1 MRPIRLEI
9 SGLNS
14 YIEKQVVDFSELT
27 SRGLFGIFGKTGSGK
42 STILDAITIAMYGNI
57 SRDTKEYINT
67 SSDSAKIKYVFEI
80 GNKHNKRR
88 YCVERDFR
96 RSKSGTANS
105 SRAILTEIHMD
116 NTESVIAEQK
126 MNVDK
131 AIIDIVGLTASD
143 FTRSVVLPQG
153 KFSEFLQ
160 LDDSKRREMLERIFN
175 LEKYG
180 RSLTE
185 KIKNKRDGKKIDI
198 EVLENSLLQYDG
210 TSQEIFDE
218 TYSKLTELQALSRDM
233 RRELDESEKKY
244 NDYKEI
250 IGYQQSLEEKENK
263 KLKLDEK
270 SKIIEENKE
279 KVERSGHAKII
290 NPHIKNVQDFEKS
303 ISQYSTELATLE
315 SECTSLNREYE
326 STKLKY
332 EQAQHEKDSKLEGL
346 ISSKQKFE
354 RAIIIQ
360 EKIKDIISK
369 IDALKSKIYDYE
381 KEKSNLAK
389 EIEALDEK
397 NTQVSNFIKENES
410 KISSLRTQ

>member
-218 TYSKLTELQALSRDM
+218 TYNKLTELQALSRDM
-233 RRELDESEKKY
+233 RRELDEAEKKY

-250 IGYQQSLEEKENK
+250 IGYQQSLRGDSFKMGIF
-263 KLKLDEK
+263 
-270 SKIIEENKE
+270 S
-279 KVERSGHAKII
+279 
-290 NPHIKNVQDFEKS
+290 
-303 ISQYSTELATLE
+303 E
-315 SECTSLNREYE
+315 SNSFVMGW
-326 STKLKY
+326 
-332 EQAQHEKDSKLEGL
+332 QAQDIVPVNSHQDASVYWDMLLKIRTLLSSR
-346 ISSKQKFE
+346 ISSVSSDMKEYYDFL
-354 RAIIIQ
+354 IY
-360 EKIKDIISK
+360 KI
-369 IDALKSKIYDYE
+369 
-381 KEKSNLAK
+381 NQT
-389 EIEALDEK
+389 LDD
-397 NTQVSNFIKENES
+397 N
-410 KISSLRTQ
+410 

>member
-1 MRPIRLEI
+1 
-9 SGLNS
+9 
-14 YIEKQVVDFSELT
+14 
-27 SRGLFGIFGKTGSGK
+27 
-42 STILDAITIAMYGNI
+42 
-57 SRDTKEYINT
+57 
-67 SSDSAKIKYVFEI
+67 
-80 GNKHNKRR
+80 
-88 YCVERDFR
+88 
-96 RSKSGTANS
+96 
-105 SRAILTEIHMD
+105 MD

-233 RRELDESEKKY
+233 RRELDEAEKKY

-270 SKIIEENKE
+270 SKI
-279 KVERSGHAKII
+279 
-290 NPHIKNVQDFEKS
+290 
-303 ISQYSTELATLE
+303 
-315 SECTSLNREYE
+315 
-326 STKLKY
+326 TK
-332 EQAQHEKDSKLEGL
+332 
-346 ISSKQKFE
+346 
-354 RAIIIQ
+354 
-360 EKIKDIISK
+360 KIKK
-369 IDALKSKIYDYE
+369 K
-381 KEKSNLAK
+381 
-389 EIEALDEK
+389 
-397 NTQVSNFIKENES
+397 
-410 KISSLRTQ
+410 